1 MSQMSPSAPTPRWHV
16 LAAFASVYLF
26 WGGTYLGIRFAIET
40 LPPFLMAGA
49 RFMVAGTILYTWM
62 HLKGVPR
69 PTRIHWRDTA
79 IIGGLLLVGG
89 NGGVTWAEQHVPSS
103 LAALIIGAMPLW
115 IALLGWLFFGS
126 GRPTARMALGLV
138 TGLAGIVLLVGPD
151 NLGGSSGGAL
161 GIGALLFAAL
171 SWAFGSLYALRATL
185 PRTPL
190 QVTGMEM
197 LCGGGL
203 LILLGT
209 LSGEWADLDLA
220 HVSLKSGVSFVYLV
234 IGGSLLGFSAYVW
247 LLQHVP
253 PAQAAT
259 YAYVNPV
266 VALFLGWALA
276 DEPVTAMTLIA
287 AAIIIGSV
295 VLITTARVR
304 PAPPKPEAAPAVL
317 PEPVPSSAGAGK

>member
-1 MSQMSPSAPTPRWHV
+1 MSQMSPTTASPRWHV
-16 LAAFASVYLF
+16 LAAFASVYVF
-26 WGGTYLGIRFAIET
+26 WGGTYLGIRFALES

-49 RFMVAGTILYTWM
+49 RFLTAGTILYVWM
-62 HLKGVPR
+62 RAKGAPR
-69 PTRIHWRDTA
+69 PSRIHWRDTA
-79 IIGGLLLVGG
+79 IIGGLLLLGG

-103 LAALIIGAMPLW
+103 LAALVVGAMPLW

-126 GRPTARMALGLV
+126 GRPTSRLSLGLI
-138 TGLAGIVLLVGPD
+138 TGFVGIALLVGPD
-151 NLGGSSGGAL
+151 NLTGEGGSLA

-197 LCGGGL
+197 ICGGAL
-203 LILLGT
+203 LAALGT
-209 LSGEWADLDLA
+209 LSGEWGDVHLA
-220 HVSLKSGVSFVYLV
+220 EISLKSGVAFGYLV

-247 LLQHVP
+247 LLQNVP

-276 DEPVTAMTLIA
+276 DEPVTALTLIA

-295 VLITTARVR
+295 VLITTAKVR
-304 PAPPKPEAAPAVL
+304 PAPVEPEPTPVL
-317 PEPVPSSAGAGK
+317 SEPVPSPSGAGK

>member
-1 MSQMSPSAPTPRWHV
+1 MSQSTSAPTPRWHV

-26 WGGTYLGIRFAIET
+26 WGGTYLGIRFALES

-49 RFMVAGTILYTWM
+49 RFVIAGTFLYTWM
-62 HLKGVPR
+62 HAKGAPR
-69 PTRIHWRDTA
+69 PSRIHWRDTA
-79 IIGGLLLVGG
+79 IVGGLLLLGG

-115 IALLGWLFFGS
+115 IALLGWLVFGS

-138 TGLAGIVLLVGPD
+138 TGLAGIALLVGPD
-151 NLGGSSGGAL
+151 NLSGSGGSAL

-171 SWAFGSLYALRATL
+171 SWAVGSLYALRATL

-197 LCGGGL
+197 LCGGAL
-203 LILLGT
+203 LIALGT
-209 LSGEWADLDLA
+209 LSGEWADLNLA
-220 HVSLKSGVSFVYLV
+220 HVSLKSGVAFGYLV

-247 LLQHVP
+247 LLQNVP

-295 VLITTARVR
+295 VLITTAKVR
-304 PAPPKPEAAPAVL
+304 PAPIEPDAAPVL
-317 PEPVPSSAGAGK
+317 PEPAPSVAGAGK